1 MNNTLAE
8 LLKAV
13 IDAGG
18 VVAAQ
23 ALIELLTIGLEES
36 IVSVASKD
44 NPGRHED
51 LMIQWARELGV
62 VSQ

>member
-1 MNNTLAE
+1 MKPTLAD

-18 VVAAQ
+18 VIAAQ
-23 ALIELLTIGLEES
+23 ALIELVTIGLEES

-44 NPGRHED
+44 APARHDD
-51 LMIQWARELGV
+51 LTIQWARELGV
-62 VSQ
+62 V